1 MTDTDDTDDTEMT
14 RTERRR
20 FILRG
25 LLRAF
30 ILSVILVILYFL
42 APLAWLDGLPVAV
55 VLVVAPLI
63 LLAVSWWQIRAI
75 LRSTQPGLRGIE
87 ALAVIAPLYLLLF
100 AAAYFNMAHADSS
113 SFTVEGLTR
122 LDTLYFTVTV
132 FSTVGFGDISPASE
146 TTRTVAMIQMI
157 LNLIV
162 LGAGVRL
169 LTAAVK
175 RGREAKT
182 ADAAD
187 SSPAADA

>member
-1 MTDTDDTDDTEMT
+1 MTDTDDTEMT
-14 RTERRR
+14 RAERRR

-30 ILSVILVILYFL
+30 ILTVILVILYFL

-63 LLAVSWWQIRAI
+63 LLVVSWWQIRAI

-100 AAAYFNMAHADSS
+100 AAAYVNMAHADPS
-113 SFTVEGLTR
+113 SFTAEGLTR

-146 TTRTVAMIQMI
+146 TARSVAMIQMI

-187 SSPAADA
+187 SSPATDA